1 MRENDG
7 DYKKSLT
14 SIFGSFVNNSNTNN
28 MIFDIYG
35 KIIENKIAFDLPYH
49 DFKWTDRIGIR
60 RIVIDWRT
68 KEKVFA
74 VVKSNLV
81 DLGPCNPKRQLFAI
95 TKYAAT
101 TITDIQVPDPVF
113 YPVQINQLEN
123 ASISI
128 EPMFE
133 KAVPK
138 IKNVYLQIESLSL

>member
-1 MRENDG
+1 
-7 DYKKSLT
+7 
-14 SIFGSFVNNSNTNN
+14 

-35 KIIENKIAFDLPYH
+35 KQVENKIVFDLPYH

-60 RIVIDWRT
+60 RVVIDWKT

-113 YPVQINQLEN
+113 YRVQINQFEN
-123 ASISI
+123 AFISI
-128 EPMFE
+128 EQMFD

-138 IKNVYLQIESLSL
+138 IKNVYLQIESV